1 MLLSVSKKVF
11 GGSITSSGRSWYG
24 SLMLDMRFWSSP
36 IPRRSVVIRIWS
48 LNSDMRRRGF
58 YTTGR
63 QRDRETERPQRW
75 RDRRDRR
82 DDEMQSLRS
91 LHPYRWERADCICL
105 INSLAIFGA
114 APLPSKAVTLPLAT
128 SLLLWRCVTE

>member
-24 SLMLDMRFWSSP
+24 SLMLDIRLWSSP

-63 QRDRETERPQRW
+63 QRDRETKRW
-75 RDRRDRR
+75 RDRKDRR
-82 DDEMQSLRS
+82 DDEMQSLGS
-91 LHPYRWERADCICL
+91 LRLSIL
-105 INSLAIFGA
+105 IA
-114 APLPSKAVTLPLAT
+114 ASAPIASA
-128 SLLLWRCVTE
+128 

>member
-1 MLLSVSKKVF
+1 MRLSVSKKVF

-58 YTTGR
+58 YTFAAGLRMSEGQYTGVAR
-63 QRDRETERPQRW
+63 GNNSRHRRPGAQA
-75 RDRRDRR
+75 
-82 DDEMQSLRS
+82 SLRLS
-91 LHPYRWERADCICL
+91 LRARR
-105 INSLAIFGA
+105 
-114 APLPSKAVTLPLAT
+114 LPL
-128 SLLLWRCVTE
+128 LDQFLGNLWRGAIAVEGSDLAAGDQSAALAVRD